1 MQMTTNS
8 TCQYHELLGQKI
20 AGIVHAL
27 SDSLRGIRGSSPS
40 CRDCRDCRDFL
51 DIRSDAEDLNEVGY
65 LAPHLVEERL
75 RASTDASVRAPSPEG
90 GGGSGRGDYNHNYE
104 WYAAARTR
112 AEQEAHTSLSTS
124 GIDRNVITVSAIST
138 PRIALAF
145 AVAFVIALTSRAW
158 VLCAH
163 VFVPSNAC
171 VRTLS
176 YDTHKR
182 MRAHTTHICLN
193 TRHDIRA
200 GKNERT

>member
-75 RASTDASVRAPSPEG
+75 RASTDASVRAAGPARREG
-90 GGGSGRGDYNHNYE
+90 VQDGVTIIIIMSG
-104 WYAAARTR
+104 T
-112 AEQEAHTSLSTS
+112 Q
-124 GIDRNVITVSAIST
+124 
-138 PRIALAF
+138 P
-145 AVAFVIALTSRAW
+145 
-158 VLCAH
+158 
-163 VFVPSNAC
+163 
-171 VRTLS
+171 
-176 YDTHKR
+176 
-182 MRAHTTHICLN
+182 RAHGQNRKHILLCQRQGL
-193 TRHDIRA
+193 T
-200 GKNERT
+200 GM